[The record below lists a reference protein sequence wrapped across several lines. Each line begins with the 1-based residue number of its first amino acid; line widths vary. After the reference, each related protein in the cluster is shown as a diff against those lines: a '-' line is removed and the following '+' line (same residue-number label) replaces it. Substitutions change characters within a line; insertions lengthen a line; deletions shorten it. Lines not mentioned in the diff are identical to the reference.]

1 MKKIV
6 LFVAAAVAIAFAS
19 CNACQEN
26 AEEAVVEEVAVE
38 EVAEVA
44 DSIVEVV
51 EEVAEVAD
59 SVVAE

>member
-26 AEEAVVEEVAVE
+26 AEEAVVEEVA
-38 EVAEVA
+38 
-44 DSIVEVV
+44 
-51 EEVAEVAD
+51 EVAD

>member
-6 LFVAAAVAIAFAS
+6 LFVAAAVAVAFAS
-19 CNACQEN
+19 CNACQEQ

-44 DSIVEVV
+44 DSAVVV
-51 EEVAEVAD
+51 EEGVEAVAD